1 MMTKILSVIITKHI
15 QSFILLRNW
24 TALHFAA
31 HSGDEAMIS
40 LLMSHG
46 TDVTIKDKARQSLLD
61 MAELNGKARFG
72 ISAES
77 AQPLSNFSN
86 PRYRTSLQNRLLSTL

>member
-46 TDVTIKDKARQSLLD
+46 TDVTIKGQGQAEPARYGRV
-61 MAELNGKARFG
+61 EREGKVRH
-72 ISAES
+72 IC
-77 AQPLSNFSN
+77 
-86 PRYRTSLQNRLLSTL
+86 RKRSTTEQLF